1 VKLKY
6 VVIFIVF
13 FVLAGVFIAPLRNYM
28 NNLFSKDKARSEEKQ
43 LIGIVSVYN
52 PQVQLIQKIL
62 KEAHYN
68 PGVADGVM
76 GAKTR
81 AAIKNFQKD
90 KGLQPTGTVD
100 SKTWDALKKEEGA
113 RKKQASVQQ
122 PKDKKKQVQI
132 ALQKAGF
139 YKGKIDGEINKEATR
154 EAVKA
159 FQKAKSLKVD
169 GIVGVRTWA
178 ELSEYLKE

>member
-1 VKLKY
+1 MKLKY
-6 VVIFIVF
+6 VIIFIVF

-62 KEAHYN
+62 REAHYN
-68 PGVADGVM
+68 PGAVDGVM
-76 GAKTR
+76 GTKTR

-90 KGLQPTGTVD
+90 KGLQSTGAVN
-100 SKTWDALKKEEGA
+100 SKTLDALKKEEA
-113 RKKQASVQQ
+113 SRKKQASVQQ

-139 YKGKIDGEINKEATR
+139 YKGKIDGEINKEAAK
-154 EAVKA
+154 EAVRA
-159 FQKAKSLKVD
+159 FQKAKGLKVD
-169 GIVGVRTWA
+169 GIVGIQTWK
-178 ELSEYLKE
+178 ELSKYLNE